1 MRFIEHIFEWVLWN
15 ARVIVVLAVISS
27 LAASFGIFVIT
38 TIDIFHLLLKLFAYP
53 GAGLEVRAGLHDHA
67 IREVVRMIDGFLVA
81 TVLLIFAM
89 GLYELF
95 ISHIDPADQST
106 SSRILS
112 IQTLDD
118 LKSKLAKVIMM
129 ILIVKFFDAG
139 SRMKF
144 ADATELLAFAGGIA
158 LLGVALYFTHAS
170 ENNRARAKGLF
181 GFKGRKDDA

>member
-1 MRFIEHIFEWVLWN
+1 MRFIEQFFEWVLWN
-15 ARVIVVLAVISS
+15 ARIVVVLAVVSS
-27 LAASFGIFVIT
+27 LAASFAIFIIT
-38 TIDIFHLLLKLFAYP
+38 TIDIFHLVLKLLPYA
-53 GAGLEVRAGLHDHA
+53 GAGAEARSGLHNHA
-67 IREVVRMIDGFLVA
+67 IREVVQMIDGFLVA

-95 ISHIDPADQST
+95 ISHIDPADQAT

-112 IQTLDD
+112 IHTLDD

-144 ADATELLAFAGGIA
+144 ANATELLAFAGGIA
-158 LLGVALYFTHAS
+158 LLGMALYFTHAS

-181 GFKGRKDDA
+181 GSREHKDDS

>member
-1 MRFIEHIFEWVLWN
+1 MRFIEQFFEWVLWN

-27 LAASFGIFVIT
+27 LVASVAIFIIT
-38 TIDIFHLLLKLFAYP
+38 TIDIFHLTLQLFAYP
-53 GAGLEVRAGLHDHA
+53 GAGAEVRSGLHNHA
-67 IREVVRMIDGFLVA
+67 IREVVQMIDGFLVA

-95 ISHIDPADQST
+95 ISRIDQADRST

-112 IQTLDD
+112 VQSLDD

-129 ILIVKFFDAG
+129 ILVVKFFEAG

-144 ADATELLAFAGGIA
+144 AGATELLAFGGGIA

-170 ENNRARAKGLF
+170 EN
-181 GFKGRKDDA
+181 GRGGMAGRRRRKSDD